1 MCKTVDLGNG
11 NYKLLSG
18 DKRIMDCSFVQEV
31 QDTAFGAWEVN
42 GKHYLFGQGA
52 KSKIETNKI
61 TENKKALLGRILYPM
76 VEDKEIT
83 DINVLMPLSLYF
95 DKKNREDFQKL
106 LTGTYKVS
114 NDNGASKSFK
124 IKSVDVYPESFSSL
138 MTKPELL
145 KEPIYLVDMGNYDL
159 SMVYVNKT
167 PDQNKLFTS
176 VQGMA
181 IVYKE
186 LSRVLTS
193 KMRRTI
199 DEGNTKLLLDK
210 YDSLPEDLKIVIDN
224 FMKEYIQVNIYDR
237 LDEIQYDDLIHRII
251 MTGGGSIALKRWLKD
266 NIIILDDALFSNVEG
281 AKIVATRKKGAK

>member
-11 NYKLLSG
+11 NYKLLAG
-18 DKRIMDCSFVQEV
+18 DKRIMDCSYVQEV
-31 QDTAFGAWEVN
+31 QDTAFGAWQVN
-42 GKHYLFGQGA
+42 GKHYLFGQNA
-52 KSKIETNKI
+52 KSKVDTNKI
-61 TENKKALLGRILYPM
+61 TENKKALLGRILYPIT
-76 VEDKEIT
+76 EDKEVT

-95 DKKNREDFQKL
+95 DKQNREDFQKL
-106 LTGTYKVS
+106 LAGNYKVS
-114 NDNGASKSFK
+114 NDNGATKSFK

-145 KEPIYLVDMGNYDL
+145 KEPIYLIDMGNYDV

-167 PDQNKLFTS
+167 PDQNKLYTD
-176 VQGMA
+176 VKGMA

-210 YDSLPEDLKIVIDN
+210 YDTLPEDIKVVIDT
-224 FMKEYIQVNIYDR
+224 FMNDYIQTNIYDR
-237 LDEIQYDDLIHRII
+237 LDEIQYDDLIHRVI
-251 MTGGGSIALKRWLKD
+251 MTGGGSVALKRWLRED
-266 NIIILDDALFSNVEG
+266 VFILDDALFSNVEG